1 MYILEKIAV
10 IVNDRPIIFRKRI
23 MLEDID
29 NKLILSYKF
38 GRSEEFGQVLSMIS
52 FEGRLGEEMSS
63 PGGCIR

>member
-1 MYILEKIAV
+1 
-10 IVNDRPIIFRKRI
+10 